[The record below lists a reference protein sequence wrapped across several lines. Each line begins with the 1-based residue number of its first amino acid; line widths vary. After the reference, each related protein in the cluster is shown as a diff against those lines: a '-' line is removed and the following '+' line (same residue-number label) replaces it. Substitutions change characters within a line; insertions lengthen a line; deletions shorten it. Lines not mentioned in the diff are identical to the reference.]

1 MLVRE
6 LVERKTDWNEHEQVL
21 HSGLVIMHAGTGR
34 IMYDY
39 KRNKKERL
47 QEFLDYEILSLWAD
61 VDLRNRDTFKPLI
74 NPIVKVYVMEN

>member
-6 LVERKTDWNEHEQVL
+6 LVERKAYYNEHEHLLQ
-21 HSGLVIMHAGTGR
+21 SGLVIMHAGTGR
-34 IMYDY
+34 ILYDY

-47 QEFLDYEILSLWAD
+47 QEFFDWEILSLWAD
-61 VDLRNRDTFKPLI
+61 VDLRNRDAFNPLI